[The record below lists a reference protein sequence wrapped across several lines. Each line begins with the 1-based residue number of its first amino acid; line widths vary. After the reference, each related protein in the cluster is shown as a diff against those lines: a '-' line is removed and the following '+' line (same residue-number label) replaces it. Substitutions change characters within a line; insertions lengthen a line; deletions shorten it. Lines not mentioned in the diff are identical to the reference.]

1 MDCRLG
7 DDLVVA
13 TPKCESR
20 GVTIHLITGSD
31 PRLVSDKVTEITREL
46 IKAMDSQES
55 RSTILETHDAG
66 APSSDLRENAIRQAI
81 ASAETMSL
89 FGEERVVVIREIAEA
104 TVNELAILVKYL
116 DQPADSTHLVVS
128 ATGKLPKSISDAFKL
143 SGTTVISTE
152 PPARRQ
158 ELVTWFLEKFAES
171 ELSVDA
177 VALNNIIDW
186 LGEDQARLPGLIDTL
201 VSAYGTSKKLTAQD
215 VAVFL
220 GDAGGVKPWDLTD
233 AVDAG
238 DSKLALEM
246 LRRMLRSGDFHPLQV
261 MAILHTHYLKLMRI
275 DGPEIHSAADV
286 LTLIGGKSEFQ
297 AKKYLTQYRRIG
309 TSGISQAVQLLGRA
323 DVDLRGG
330 KDLGEELTMEIL
342 VARLCRV
349 GGATK
354 LSSSKRT
361 FSPKRN

>member
-1 MDCRLG
+1 
-7 DDLVVA
+7 
-13 TPKCESR
+13 
-20 GVTIHLITGSD
+20 
-31 PRLVSDKVTEITREL
+31 
-46 IKAMDSQES
+46 
-55 RSTILETHDAG
+55 
-66 APSSDLRENAIRQAI
+66 
-81 ASAETMSL
+81 
-89 FGEERVVVIREIAEA
+89 
-104 TVNELAILVKYL
+104 
-116 DQPADSTHLVVS
+116 
-128 ATGKLPKSISDAFKL
+128 
-143 SGTTVISTE
+143 
-152 PPARRQ
+152 
-158 ELVTWFLEKFAES
+158 
-171 ELSVDA
+171 
-177 VALNNIIDW
+177 
-186 LGEDQARLPGLIDTL
+186 
-201 VSAYGTSKKLTAQD
+201 
-215 VAVFL
+215 
-220 GDAGGVKPWDLTD
+220 
-233 AVDAG
+233 
-238 DSKLALEM
+238 
-246 LRRMLRSGDFHPLQV
+246 MLRSGDFHPLQV